1 MSLLTDALKEMSQE
15 MPCDDSGEAE
25 LVDFFRIRN
34 QQEEEEMEG
43 GKDIISMDMPF
54 LIRVLELSRES
65 INSDEELHKMVE
77 RLLDLSQNGNPL
89 TMDDYNAIQEFEG
102 GSEDD
107 TEEHYDED
115 DINPEEEEI
124 NSTGPVSVE
133 SLLAMSRNRNNPE
146 EEKPTSPYAAP
157 RTKIEGN

>member
-1 MSLLTDALKEMSQE
+1 MSQE
-15 MPCDDSGEAE
+15 MPCDDSGDAE

-34 QQEEEEMEG
+34 QQEEEEVPIQKEEG
-43 GKDIISMDMPF
+43 QYVITMDTPF
-54 LIRVLELSRES
+54 LNHILQLAHTNIQDESEIHELIEKLKEISY
-65 INSDEELHKMVE
+65 NHKT
-77 RLLDLSQNGNPL
+77 L

-115 DINPEEEEI
+115 EINPEEEEI
-124 NSTGPVSVE
+124 YSNGPISVE